1 MRVFMSRIL
10 LPGVFLTMVLAAAG
24 DARAQGVTLFR
35 DRSLRGPSMTFY
47 DDVPDLRY
55 TQFGSRRASS
65 IAVPPGCVAILY
77 EFPNYRGRSTTFRDV
92 DNNLSNTLVGED
104 RASSLR
110 VNCRHEGPET
120 HYRPDWHVD
129 HPGWDRR
136 EAPAEDIRPGWPE
149 GGRGAILY
157 RDREGRGP
165 SQFFAG
171 DVPDLDRT
179 RFGSRMASSVDVSPG
194 CILTLYELPGY
205 RGRRTDFHERDNNLK
220 NTAVGEDTAS
230 SLRIQCR

>member
-1 MRVFMSRIL
+1 MRLTRKL
-10 LPGVFLTMVLAAAG
+10 LPGLLLAAGLAAAG

-65 IAVPPGCVAILY
+65 IQVPPGCVAVLF
-77 EFPNYRGRSTTFRDV
+77 EFPGYRGRRTEFRDS
-92 DNNLSNTLVGED
+92 DNNLANTAVGED

-110 VNCRHEGPET
+110 VNCRHDGPEP
-120 HYRPDWHVD
+120 HYHPDWHVD
-129 HPGWDRR
+129 HPAWDRP
-136 EAPAEDIRPGWPE
+136 EAPPPDFRPGFPPA
-149 GGRGAILY
+149 GRGAILY
-157 RDREGRGP
+157 RDREARGP
-165 SQFFAG
+165 SQFFDH

-194 CILTLYELPGY
+194 CVLTLYEFRGY
-205 RGRRTDFHERDNNLK
+205 RGRRTDFRERDNNLK
-220 NTAVGEDTAS
+220 NTLVGEDTAS
-230 SLRIQCR
+230 SLTIRCR